1 VKCFRMPTRCLRLSR
16 ESGNPGP
23 QGCTTGYRGP
33 TLSRGRRRAKRR
45 QGQAH
50 EKRVEWLGTVGF
62 FGLISGANAQ
72 TPSPSTATTQFDGTY
87 AFVSSAKVNET
98 YTTPS
103 GRMGRCRDL
112 KAGPLT
118 IINGRVQYSG
128 SSGLLFEGRVGS
140 HGELTMRAV
149 PSPTSG
155 GSSPGVEIMTSGI
168 IDGNGTLR
176 ARRIDSNCSY
186 DLVRQRESK

>member
-1 VKCFRMPTRCLRLSR
+1 MQKHVGLLCL
-16 ESGNPGP
+16 
-23 QGCTTGYRGP
+23 
-33 TLSRGRRRAKRR
+33 
-45 QGQAH
+45 
-50 EKRVEWLGTVGF
+50 VGF
-62 FGLISGANAQ
+62 FRLVAAADAQ
-72 TPSPSTATTQFDGTY
+72 TASPPAASTQFDGTY

-128 SSGLLFEGRVGS
+128 SGGLLFEGSVGS

-155 GSSPGVEIMTSGI
+155 GSSPGVEIMTSGM

-176 ARRIDSNCSY
+176 ARRIDNNCSY
-186 DLVRQRESK
+186 DLVRQRQSK